1 MHCCKAG
8 QAFRSDTLPF
18 DVMKAPKATHSS
30 SAQILW
36 AGFIVLIALWVIAF
50 AAHLG
55 GGVITYLLIISLA
68 VLLIRSA
75 TSRNKAASVQQDN
88 IKNGPNG

>member
-1 MHCCKAG
+1 
-8 QAFRSDTLPF
+8 
-18 DVMKAPKATHSS
+18 MKAPKATHSS
-30 SAQILW
+30 PAQVLW

-75 TSRNKAASVQQDN
+75 TSRNKAASVQPGN
-88 IKNGPNG
+88 IKNRPNG

>member
-1 MHCCKAG
+1 
-8 QAFRSDTLPF
+8 
-18 DVMKAPKATHSS
+18 MKAPKSTHSS
-30 SAQILW
+30 SGQILW

-55 GGVITYLLIISLA
+55 GGVITYLVIISLA

-75 TSRNKAASVQQDN
+75 TGRSKAASVQQGDV
-88 IKNGPNG
+88 KSGSGE